1 MIFAAIAAISGAV
14 GALGQIKAGQAAQ
27 LQSEQ
32 QAKQMEIDRDLNKV
46 QAIQQRNQR
55 LEEYYD
61 ARASNDAMFA
71 YMGRENSTSVE
82 AFKEAQ
88 ANIVGRDVGR
98 VEFQNAMES
107 SSRTVGARLEVMR
120 GQNAMR
126 ASNINAI
133 STLTSTAYNVYR
145 MMPNASN

>member
-82 AFKEAQ
+82 AFKKAQ

-98 VEFQNAMES
+98 VEFQSAMES
-107 SSRTVGARLEVMR
+107 SSRTVAARLEVMR

-126 ASNINAI
+126 AANIKAL

>member
-1 MIFAAIAAISGAV
+1 MIFAAIAAISGAAS
-14 GALGQIKAGQAAQ
+14 ALGQVRAGQAAQ

-32 QAKQMEIDRDLNKV
+32 QAKQMEIDRGLNKV

-71 YMGRENSTSVE
+71 YMSRENSTSVE
-82 AFKEAQ
+82 AFKKAQ
-88 ANIVGRDVGR
+88 ADIVGRDVGR
-98 VEFQNAMES
+98 VEFQSAMES
-107 SSRTVGARLEVMR
+107 SSRTVAARLEVMR

-126 ASNINAI
+126 SANINAL

-145 MMPNASN
+145 MTSNASN

>member
-1 MIFAAIAAISGAV
+1 
-14 GALGQIKAGQAAQ
+14 
-27 LQSEQ
+27 
-32 QAKQMEIDRDLNKV
+32 MEIDRDLNKV

-82 AFKEAQ
+82 AFKKAQ
-88 ANIVGRDVGR
+88 ASIVGRDVGR

-107 SSRTVGARLEVMR
+107 SSRTVSARLEIQR
-120 GQNAMR
+120 GKNAR
-126 ASNINAI
+126 AAANINAL
-133 STLTSTAYNVYR
+133 STMTSTAYNVYR
-145 MMPNASN
+145 MT